1 MDELFS
7 SYFMEIDDAISIPT
21 EQCDN
26 EEREEKIA
34 SLGKRREMVVSY
46 NAEVCIVYFSIAF
59 CRDSTFSFIPLSISR
74 LSSSFTIVTT
84 R

>member
-1 MDELFS
+1 VDELFS

-34 SLGKRREMVVSY
+34 SLGKRREMAVSY
-46 NAEVCIVYFSIAF
+46 YAEVYTVYFSISF
-59 CRDSTFSFIPLSISR
+59 FRDSTFSFIPLLISR
-74 LSSSFTIVTT
+74 LSSSFTVVTT